1 MAEIDKALPNNR
13 EKVKVNPEEDLE
25 IEVLNQQNQA
35 DPGVDVQE
43 NEDGSVEI
51 DFEPGKVSPSGGEDH
66 FTNLA
71 ELVGD
76 EITGRLASELY
87 QQYED
92 YRASRR
98 EWEQAYTTGLDLLG
112 FKYTQRSQP
121 FQGASGATHPVLAEA
136 VTQFQATA
144 YKELLPA
151 NGPVRTQILGASNRE
166 KEDQAMRVKDYM
178 NYQLTQEM
186 KEYDAEFDQML
197 FYLPLAGSSFKKVYY
212 DEMVGRAVSKFVQ
225 ADDLIV
231 PYSATS
237 LEDAEAVIQR
247 MYMSEN
253 DVRKAQ
259 VSGFYSDIE
268 LGRPAYTQDRVHEE
282 ERKLE
287 GTTKTMNR
295 SDQSYTILEC
305 HVNLDL
311 EGFEDVDQETGEPTG
326 NKLPYIV
333 TMEAG
338 GRRILSIR
346 RNYQPNDPLKKKVQY
361 FVHFKFL
368 PGLGFYGFGLIHMIG
383 GLSRTATVA
392 LRQLLDAGTL
402 ANLPSGFKQRGVRVR
417 DDAQPLQPGEWRDVD
432 APGGSLRD
440 AFFNLPYKEP
450 SPTLLQLM
458 GIVVEAG
465 QRFASIAD
473 NQVGDAKAQG
483 AAVGT
488 TVALLERGSRV
499 MSAIHKRIYNSLKE
513 EFKLLSNIF
522 AQYLPPEYPYD
533 VVGGNRLIK
542 QADFD
547 DRIDIVPVADPNIF
561 SMTQR
566 IQLAQTQL
574 QLSMSNPQMHNM
586 YESYRKMYEA
596 LGIKNIDQVLPP
608 PQPPVPKDPALEH
621 IDAMAMKPFQAYRNQ
636 DHRAH
641 ITAHMNFMAT
651 NFARNNPPIMAALEK
666 NIMEHISLMA
676 QEHIELEFAQ
686 QIMEVQQ
693 LQAQGAQ
700 GPELQQQVQQL
711 NLMMEARKA
720 VLIAEFTEEFMKQE
734 KEITSMLDSDPLVKL
749 KAQELDLKAME
760 NYRKQT
766 ETTERVNLDK
776 AKLVQNRELQQE
788 KMEQNEDLA
797 NLRAETSLVKQEMS
811 NQAKMRSDV
820 MKRKDVKTLKGPRE

>member
-1 MAEIDKALPNNR
+1 
-13 EKVKVNPEEDLE
+13 
-25 IEVLNQQNQA
+25 
-35 DPGVDVQE
+35 
-43 NEDGSVEI
+43 
-51 DFEPGKVSPSGGEDH
+51 
-66 FTNLA
+66 
-71 ELVGD
+71 
-76 EITGRLASELY
+76 
-87 QQYED
+87 
-92 YRASRR
+92 
-98 EWEQAYTTGLDLLG
+98 
-112 FKYTQRSQP
+112 
-121 FQGASGATHPVLAEA
+121 
-136 VTQFQATA
+136 
-144 YKELLPA
+144 
-151 NGPVRTQILGASNRE
+151 
-166 KEDQAMRVKDYM
+166 
-178 NYQLTQEM
+178 
-186 KEYDAEFDQML
+186 
-197 FYLPLAGSSFKKVYY
+197 
-212 DEMVGRAVSKFVQ
+212 
-225 ADDLIV
+225 
-231 PYSATS
+231 
-237 LEDAEAVIQR
+237 
-247 MYMSEN
+247 
-253 DVRKAQ
+253 
-259 VSGFYSDIE
+259 
-268 LGRPAYTQDRVHEE
+268 
-282 ERKLE
+282 
-287 GTTKTMNR
+287 
-295 SDQSYTILEC
+295 
-305 HVNLDL
+305 
-311 EGFEDVDQETGEPTG
+311 
-326 NKLPYIV
+326 
-333 TMEAG
+333 
-338 GRRILSIR
+338 
-346 RNYQPNDPLKKKVQY
+346 
-361 FVHFKFL
+361 
-368 PGLGFYGFGLIHMIG
+368 MIG

-776 AKLVQNRELQQE
+776 AKLVQNRELQEE

>member
-1 MAEIDKALPNNR
+1 MADIDKALPNVK
-13 EKVKVNPEEDLE
+13 EKVTVNPEEDLQ

-35 DPGVDVQE
+35 DPGVEVQE
-43 NEDGSVEI
+43 NEDGSVDI
-51 DFEPGKVSPSGGEDH
+51 DFEPGKVAPSGGEDH
-66 FTNLA
+66 FTNIA
-71 ELVGD
+71 ELIGD
-76 EITGRLASELY
+76 EVTGRLASDLF

-92 YRASRR
+92 YKSSRKD
-98 EWEQAYTTGLDLLG
+98 WEQAYTTGLDLLG
-112 FKYTQRSQP
+112 FKYVQRSQP

-151 NGPVRTQILGASNRE
+151 SGPVRTQIIGATTRE
-166 KEDQAMRVKDYM
+166 KEDQSQRVKDYM

-231 PYSATS
+231 PYAATS

-253 DVRKAQ
+253 DIRKAQ
-259 VSGFYSDIE
+259 VSGFYSDID
-268 LGRPAYTQDRVHEE
+268 LGTPHFTEDRVHEE

-287 GTTKTMNR
+287 GTRKTYNR
-295 SDQSYTILEC
+295 SDQTFTVLEC

-311 EGFEDVDQETGEPTG
+311 EGFEDINQEDGEPTG
-326 NKLPYIV
+326 IKLPYIV

-338 GRRILSIR
+338 GRKILSIR

-402 ANLPSGFKQRGVRVR
+402 SNLPAGFKQRGVRVK
-417 DDAQPLQPGEWRDVD
+417 DEASPIQPGEFKDVD
-432 APGGSLRD
+432 APGGSLKD
-440 AFFNLPYKEP
+440 AFYPLPYKEP
-450 SPTLLQLM
+450 SATLLQLM
-458 GIVVEAG
+458 GIVVQAG

-473 NQVGDAKAQG
+473 NQVGDGNQQ

-488 TVALLERGSRV
+488 TIALLERGSRV
-499 MSAIHKRIYNSLKE
+499 MSAIHKRIYNALKE
-513 EFKLLSNIF
+513 EFKLLANIF
-522 AQYLPPEYPYD
+522 AQYLPQEYPYD

-547 DRIDIVPVADPNIF
+547 ERIDIVPVADPNIF

-566 IQLAQTQL
+566 ISLAQTEL
-574 QLSMSNPQMHNM
+574 QLAMSNPQMHNM

-596 LGIKNIDQVLPP
+596 LGIKNIDQLLPP
-608 PQPPVPKDPALEH
+608 PPAPTPKDPALEH

-666 NIMEHISLMA
+666 NIFEHISLMA
-676 QEHIELEFAQ
+676 QEHIELEFAE
-686 QIMEVQQ
+686 QIMQMKQ
-693 LQAQGAQ
+693 KQAQGLQ
-700 GPELQQQVQQL
+700 GPEAQQEMQQL
-711 NLMMEARKA
+711 NLTMEARKA
-720 VLIAEFTEEFMKQE
+720 VLIAEYTEEFMKQE
-734 KEITSMLDSDPLVKL
+734 KEITSMLDSDPLIKL
-749 KAQELDLKAME
+749 KAQELDLKAMD
-760 NYRKQT
+760 NFRKKQET
-766 ETTERVNLDK
+766 EARVNLDK
-776 AKLVQNRELQQE
+776 AKLVQNRELTEE
-788 KMEQNEDLA
+788 KLEQNEDLA
-797 NLRAETSLVKQEMS
+797 ELRAETSLVKQEMS